1 VYPGVIKNINNN
13 DSEEYEV
20 SVLEEIS
27 NEKWPKPA
35 DKIWYTKDEV
45 LRKIPKPKQ
54 ETDDTYKVQ
63 M

>member
-35 DKIWYTKDEV
+35 DKIWYTKDQV
-45 LRKIPKPKQ
+45 PI
-54 ETDDTYKVQ
+54 T
-63 M
+63 